1 MYGHLFLPQQQQC
14 AWGSGED
21 TTILFNFCLICLS
34 ELILGKQND
43 VWSFPW
49 GSGAVPGGGAG
60 IPASL
65 GSAVTQAWVPG
76 LLSFFICNIGYCH
89 LQYIMTS
96 SKLND
101 EIKHLAHRRHSSK
114 SRIFL
119 SFHRP
124 EVAPPFFLL
133 SFPASLL
140 IQNGFFS
147 FCKQV
152 KDLIG

>member
-1 MYGHLFLPQQQQC
+1 MPCMVIFSSLSNNNVLGEVEKTLQFYLTFALFVCQS
-14 AWGSGED
+14 WFWENRMM
-21 TTILFNFCLICLS
+21 F
-34 ELILGKQND
+34 E
-43 VWSFPW
+43 VFP
-49 GSGAVPGGGAG
+49 GAPVPCRVAG
-60 IPASL
+60 PSL

-76 LLSFFICNIGYCH
+76 LLGFFICNIGYCH

-101 EIKHLAHRRHSSK
+101 EIKHLTHRRHSSK

-119 SFHRP
+119 SFLRP